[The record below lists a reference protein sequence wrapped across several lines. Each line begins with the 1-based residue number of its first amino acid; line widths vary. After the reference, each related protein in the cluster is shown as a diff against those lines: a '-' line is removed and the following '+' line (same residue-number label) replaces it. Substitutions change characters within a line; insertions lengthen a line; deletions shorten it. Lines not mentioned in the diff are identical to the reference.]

1 MKGSVIMISPD
12 AIKNENDSELFF
24 VVKIEPEVDR
34 FSSLSSEFKLYP
46 GVVLESNIIIGRR
59 TIFENLLA
67 PFILAKSKSLR
78 ENVWYSR

>member
-1 MKGSVIMISPD
+1 MISPD
-12 AIKNENDSELFF
+12 AVRDEKDSELFF
-24 VVKIEPEVDR
+24 VVKIEPETDR

-59 TIFENLLA
+59 TVFENLLA

-78 ENVWYSR
+78 ENVWYSK